1 MPCRFI
7 CAGVGV
13 AISDN
18 LFTNVGQPSN
28 SDPQMVIH
36 GLFAAAWVALF
47 AAQAWLINLRRISA
61 HRRVGRIG
69 FVAGVG
75 MALSTVYLFYSKFR
89 GFAAMDGEVL
99 ANRLLLPV
107 FVVCFVL
114 AWRRR
119 NRADWHKRLL
129 LVGTMALL
137 EPVLA
142 RIYDPLFGWLLP
154 VRMDPA
160 LDMAL
165 FLAGCIHPLA
175 ATIAGSAA
183 SMPPVS
189 APNAGRI
196 SRGEDRAPSPRRAAR
211 CARRPRADDG
221 EARVEV
227 AGQFG
232 PGLARRALW
241 RSTSPAQLQSRSA
254 RVPPAAVAARH
265 RGCR

>member
-1 MPCRFI
+1 MPDAMPLHIDRRPAALYFPMI
-7 CAGVGV
+7 TGLLLLLSLIAF
-13 AISDN
+13 SDN

-165 FLAGCIHPLA
+165 FLTYLFGTWAVLLGSLWLYDRAVLGRIHPVTWSASGAIVALNAAAHLA
-175 ATIAGSAA
+175 
-183 SMPPVS
+183 
-189 APNAGRI
+189 
-196 SRGEDRAPSPRRAAR
+196 
-211 CARRPRADDG
+211 
-221 EARVEV
+221 
-227 AGQFG
+227 
-232 PGLARRALW
+232 
-241 RSTSPAQLQSRSA
+241 
-254 RVPPAAVAARH
+254 
-265 RGCR
+265 